1 MVKENKAEQVGFHKG
16 AIATL
21 VKEREELVRIIKIID
36 ALLGAHSAELNKL
49 GAGSAKAVKQ
59 KS

>member
-1 MVKENKAEQVGFHKG
+1 MVKENKAEQAGFHKG

-21 VKEREELVRIIKIID
+21 VKEREELVSIIKIID
-36 ALLGAHSAELNKL
+36 ALLGAHSAQLKTLSE
-49 GAGSAKAVKQ
+49 GAAKAVKE